1 MTDIPRTKKEI
12 LGKIKGLME
21 SQLFYGEEDIEID
34 PKRSAYEYGMAE
46 AFRMSASIIEE
57 SIRVH
62 GDIE

>member
-34 PKRSAYEYGMAE
+34 PKRSAYEYGMA
-46 AFRMSASIIEE
+46 
-57 SIRVH
+57 
-62 GDIE
+62 